1 MQNEFIP
8 KTTPMKTVQFETTK
22 VHGIFVKIDDF
33 KEMKRVGMNLGG
45 NFRIQY
51 ETVNGTTNTFTVV
64 WLDENYKFIGLLT
77 NLTDSQKEAV
87 CKDADEFAS
96 LLESLGIDDLDNW
109 ILLTAN
115 K

>member
-1 MQNEFIP
+1 
-8 KTTPMKTVQFETTK
+8 MKTVQFETTK
-22 VHGIFVKIDDF
+22 IHGLFVKIDDF
-33 KEMKRVGMNLGG
+33 KEMKRVGMNLAG

-51 ETVNGTTNTFTVV
+51 ETVNGTTNTFTVDGI
-64 WLDENYKFIGLLT
+64 DESYKVIGLLT

-87 CKDADEFAS
+87 HGDFAS
-96 LLESLGIDDLDNW
+96 LLESLGIEDLDNW